1 MDVSPTCEPDGRD
14 RFHTAMADFSLF
26 LVPCQRPKPWEFL
39 PDLPMAA
46 IVHDEQSAVNLGEIH
61 DIIFFY

>member
-1 MDVSPTCEPDGRD
+1 
-14 RFHTAMADFSLF
+14 MADFSLF